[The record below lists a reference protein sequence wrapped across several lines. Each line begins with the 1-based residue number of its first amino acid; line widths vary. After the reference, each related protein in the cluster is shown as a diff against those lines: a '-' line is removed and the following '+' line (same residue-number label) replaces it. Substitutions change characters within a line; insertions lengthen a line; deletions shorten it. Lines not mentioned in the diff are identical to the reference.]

1 MAAQSSADTGTE
13 VNFRHYACWATWP
26 NRSSWNARQQSTV
39 GDNRIQHNEVTLL
52 MLLSQVLQAGLN
64 MHLATSCNHVLAA
77 PLGGAHPLRVQL
89 EELLQAFDELWQ
101 LLAILDLDS
110 RLRD

>member
-1 MAAQSSADTGTE
+1 MCGAVPSSAISHPD
-13 VNFRHYACWATWP
+13 
-26 NRSSWNARQQSTV
+26 SSSAICIQ
-39 GDNRIQHNEVTLL
+39 IQHNEVTLL
-52 MLLSQVLQAGLN
+52 MLLTQVLEAGLN
-64 MHLATSCNHVLAA
+64 MHLAMSCHHVLAA

-89 EELLQAFDELWQ
+89 EELLQAFDEPWH